1 MARQSFRAWEGHLE
15 EVIGV
20 AHAESVVD
28 HLEDHVTRDHLHAEL
43 RDLES
48 RLEER
53 LVDRLS
59 SMWRRDLLLVLTGQ
73 FVALAGVLTAV
84 T

>member
-1 MARQSFRAWEGHLE
+1 MSRPSFRAWEAHLE

-20 AHAESVVD
+20 AHAEAVVD
-28 HLEDHVTRDHLHAEL
+28 HLEEHVTRADLQVEL
-43 RDLES
+43 
-48 RLEER
+48 ER
-53 LVDRLS
+53 LTDRLS
-59 SMWRRDLLLVLTGQ
+59 SMWRRDLLLVMTGQ

>member
-1 MARQSFRAWEGHLE
+1 MNKRQAFRAWETHLE

-20 AHAESVVD
+20 QQAGYVVD
-28 HLEDHVTRDHLHAEL
+28 DLEASVTRT
-43 RDLES
+43 DLQEA
-48 RLEER
+48 LDAQTER
-53 LVDRLS
+53 LTDRLV
-59 SMWRRDLLLVLTGQ
+59 SMWRRDLLLIITGQ